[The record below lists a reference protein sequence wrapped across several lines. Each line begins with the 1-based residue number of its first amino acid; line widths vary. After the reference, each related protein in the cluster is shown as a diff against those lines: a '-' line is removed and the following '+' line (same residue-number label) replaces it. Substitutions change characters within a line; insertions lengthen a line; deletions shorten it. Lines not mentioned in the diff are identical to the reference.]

1 MFIKLYRNSILLHSG
16 LNPTWHF
23 WLSTKYQNIETFM
36 ETQNLSLLLER
47 GFYFVSKGPVISKK
61 FIGFKNLMS
70 WSGANQSKEEQ
81 KIANY
86 NFFNQQQTSIKNW
99 SCCYIHKKVQ
109 QLKLDLIIEDYL
121 LTILVKPTKSQN
133 SRVILL

>member
-1 MFIKLYRNSILLHSG
+1 MTNVFILDEYLITYSVLKIVFMWIAMLWFVISWVETFSEGVCIFIFCTITTFL
-16 LNPTWHF
+16 
-23 WLSTKYQNIETFM
+23 YQNIETFM
-36 ETQNLSLLLER
+36 ETQRRNLSLLLEK

-70 WSGANQSKEEQ
+70 WSGANQSKAKRNK

-99 SCCYIHKKVQ
+99 SCCYIHKKV
-109 QLKLDLIIEDYL
+109 
-121 LTILVKPTKSQN
+121 
-133 SRVILL
+133 

>member
-1 MFIKLYRNSILLHSG
+1 MYFYLLQYSDIFI
-16 LNPTWHF
+16 
-23 WLSTKYQNIETFM
+23 TKYLDIQVNEEGKFNFTT
-36 ETQNLSLLLER
+36 EKE
-47 GFYFVSKGPVISKK
+47 FYFVSKGPVISKK

-99 SCCYIHKKVQ
+99 SSCYIRKNVQ
-109 QLKLDLIIEDYL
+109 QFKLDLIVEDCL
-121 LTILVKPTKSQN
+121 LTILVKPNKSQN
-133 SRVILL
+133 IATSKKAQQNVKL